1 MSIEAI
7 RRPMWTVLLDM
18 MTMFLEACLR
28 MAIRPFATVTD
39 VERPVP
45 ATVMLEVAQVICDI
59 MTLTT

>member
-1 MSIEAI
+1 
-7 RRPMWTVLLDM
+7 MWTVLLDM
-18 MTMFLEACLR
+18 MTVFLETCLS

-39 VERPVP
+39 VERPAP